1 MAERD
6 GYRFPDEDDNQGK
19 PEDTE
24 GSIDI
29 DIDAEGDIEVDIED
43 DTPERD
49 RFAKPLDKEVTEPTD
64 EELENYGAKV
74 KARIKELTHAR
85 HDERRAK
92 EALAREKAELERL
105 AQQLLEEKKR
115 YVQYINEGTVTHAA
129 TLKEKAEADLEMA
142 RRKYKDAQ
150 ESYDSETMLE
160 AQESLTDAKM
170 RLEAAKNFR
179 PTPLQVEPD
188 VVQTQQQYSETPRLD
203 DKTLR
208 WQAKNQWFGATGY
221 EEITAFALGLHQKLV
236 ATGYDPRSDE
246 YFERIDSRMQ
256 QVFPEVFEGTTKPN
270 KAEPTKRPAT
280 VVASASRSSG
290 AKKNVKLTKTAA
302 RLADKF
308 GISHEQ
314 YAREYLKLESNNG

>member
-1 MAERD
+1 MD
-6 GYRFPDEDDNQGK
+6 TFKFPDEDDNQGK
-19 PEDTE
+19 PVDTE
-24 GSIDI
+24 NEISIDI
-29 DIDAEGDIEVDIED
+29 DADGESEIEIDIED

-49 RFAKPLDKEVTEPTD
+49 RFAKPLDKEVEEPTD
-64 EELENYGAKV
+64 EELETYGSKV

-92 EALAREKAELERL
+92 EAIAREKAELERL
-105 AQQLLEEKKR
+105 AQKLIEERKQ
-115 YVQYINEGTVTHAA
+115 YVQYINEGTATHVN
-129 TLKEKAEADLEMA
+129 TLREKAEADLEMA

-150 ESYDSETMLE
+150 ETYDSEAMLE

-170 RLEAAKNFR
+170 RLEAARNFR
-179 PTPLQVEPD
+179 PAPLQVPEE
-188 VVQTQQQYSETPRLD
+188 VVQTQQRQIETPQLD
-203 DKTLR
+203 EKTLR
-208 WQAKNQWFGATGY
+208 WQAKNQWFGTSGY
-221 EEITAFALGLHQKLV
+221 EELTAFALGLHQKLV

-246 YFERIDSRMQ
+246 YFERIDSRMK
-256 QVFPEVFEGTTKPN
+256 QVFPEIFEDGTRSA
-270 KAEPTKRPAT
+270 KAASNKRPAT

-290 AKKNVKLTKTAA
+290 AKKSVKLTKTAA

>member
-1 MAERD
+1 MSQSN
-6 GYRFPDEDDNQGK
+6 FPDDDQGK
-19 PEDTE
+19 PVDNDDDV
-24 GSIDI
+24 SIDI
-29 DIDAEGDIEVDIED
+29 DVEGESEIEIDIED

-49 RFAKPLDKEVTEPTD
+49 RFAKPLDREVVEPTD
-64 EELENYGAKV
+64 EELETYGSKV

-92 EALAREKAELERL
+92 ESLAREKAELERL
-105 AQQLLEEKKR
+105 AQKLIDERKQ
-115 YVQYINEGTVTHAA
+115 YVQYINEGTATHVN
-129 TLKEKAEADLEMA
+129 TVREKAEADLEMA

-150 ESYDSETMLE
+150 ETYDADAMLE

-170 RLEAAKNFR
+170 RLEAARNFR
-179 PTPLQVEPD
+179 PTPLQVPD
-188 VVQTQQQYSETPRLD
+188 EVVQTHQQQHESPRLD
-203 DKTLR
+203 EKTLR
-208 WQAKNQWFGATGY
+208 WQAKNQWFGSPGY
-221 EEITAFALGLHQKLV
+221 EELTAFALGLHQKLV

-246 YFERIDSRMQ
+246 YFERIDSRLQ
-256 QVFPEVFEGTTKPN
+256 QVFPEIYEGGTKAN
-270 KAEPTKRPAT
+270 KAGPTKRPAT

-290 AKKNVKLTKTAA
+290 AKKSVRLTKTAA

>member
-1 MAERD
+1 MD
-6 GYRFPDEDDNQGK
+6 PFKFPDEDDNQGK
-19 PEDTE
+19 PVDTE
-24 GSIDI
+24 DDVSIDI
-29 DIDAEGDIEVDIED
+29 DISGESDIEIDIED

-49 RFAKPLDKEVTEPTD
+49 RFAKPLDREVVEPTD
-64 EELENYGAKV
+64 EELETYGSKV

-92 EALAREKAELERL
+92 EAIAREKIELERL
-105 AQQLLEEKKR
+105 AQKLIEERKQ
-115 YVQYINEGTVTHAA
+115 YVQYINEGTATHVN

-150 ESYDSETMLE
+150 ESYDSDAMLE

-170 RLEAAKNFR
+170 RLEAARNFK
-179 PTPLQVEPD
+179 PTPLQVPD
-188 VVQTQQQYSETPRLD
+188 EVVQTHQQQIEAPRPD
-203 DKTLR
+203 EKTLR
-208 WQAKNQWFGATGY
+208 WQAKNQWFGSPGY
-221 EEITAFALGLHQKLV
+221 EELTAFALGLHQKLV

-246 YFERIDSRMQ
+246 YFERIDSRMN
-256 QVFPEVFEGTTKPN
+256 QVFPEIYEGNTKSN
-270 KAEPTKRPAT
+270 KAGPTKRPAT

-290 AKKNVKLTKTAA
+290 AKKSVKLTKTAA

>member
-6 GYRFPDEDDNQGK
+6 GYRFPDEDSNQGK

>member
-1 MAERD
+1 METFK
-6 GYRFPDEDDNQGK
+6 FPDEDNQGK
-19 PEDTE
+19 PVDTE
-24 GSIDI
+24 DDVSIDI
-29 DIDAEGDIEVDIED
+29 DIDGENEIEVDIED

-49 RFAKPLDKEVTEPTD
+49 RFAKPLDREVVEPTD
-64 EELENYGAKV
+64 EELETYGSKV

-92 EALAREKAELERL
+92 ETLAREKVELERL
-105 AQQLLEEKKR
+105 AQKLIDERKQ
-115 YVQYINEGTVTHAA
+115 YVQYINEGTATHVN

-150 ESYDSETMLE
+150 ESYDSDAMLE

-170 RLEAAKNFR
+170 QLEAARNFR
-179 PTPLQVEPD
+179 PAPLQVPD
-188 VVQTQQQYSETPRLD
+188 EVVQTHQQQIESPQLD
-203 DKTLR
+203 EKTLR
-208 WQAKNQWFGATGY
+208 WQAKNQWFGTPGY
-221 EEITAFALGLHQKLV
+221 EELTAFALGLHQKLV

-246 YFERIDSRMQ
+246 YFERIDSRMH
-256 QVFPEVFEGTTKPN
+256 QVFPEIYEGDTKSN
-270 KAEPTKRPAT
+270 KSSPAKRPAT

-290 AKKNVKLTKTAA
+290 AKKSVKLTKTAA

>member
-1 MAERD
+1 MADKDE
-6 GYRFPDEDDNQGK
+6 YKFPDELDSQGK
-19 PEDTE
+19 PEDNDE
-24 GSIDI
+24 ISIDI
-29 DIDAEGDIEVDIED
+29 DSEGDIEIDIED

-49 RFAKPLDKEVTEPTD
+49 RFAKPLDKEVAEPTD

-92 EALAREKAELERL
+92 EALAREKDELERL

-115 YVQYINEGTVTHAA
+115 YVQYINEGTATHAA

-150 ESYDSETMLE
+150 ESYDSEMMLD

-179 PTPLQVEPD
+179 PTPLQVEPE
-188 VVQTQQQYSETPRLD
+188 VVQTQQQQSAPPRLD

-208 WQAKNQWFGATGY
+208 WQAKNQWFGSAGY
-221 EEITAFALGLHQKLV
+221 EDVTAFALGLHQKLV
-236 ATGYDPRSDE
+236 NSGVDPRSDD
-246 YFERIDSRMQ
+246 YFERIDARMKST
-256 QVFPEVFEGTTKPN
+256 FPDIFGETEDKPRSGDGS
-270 KAEPTKRPAT
+270 KRPT
-280 VVASASRSSG
+280 SVVAPATRSTG
-290 AKKNVKLTKTAA
+290 ARKVQLTPTQVALAKKYGLTPQ
-302 RLADKF
+302 
-308 GISHEQ
+308 Q
-314 YAREYLKLESNNG
+314 YAAEVAKLEKSNG